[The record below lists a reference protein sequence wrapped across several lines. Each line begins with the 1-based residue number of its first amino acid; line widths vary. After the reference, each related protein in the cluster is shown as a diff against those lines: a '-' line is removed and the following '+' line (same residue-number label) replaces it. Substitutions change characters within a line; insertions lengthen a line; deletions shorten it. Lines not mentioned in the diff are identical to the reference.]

1 MPRKTATTF
10 EAIILLTLIISLV
23 GIGVHLKV
31 GMQVPLFLSWFILLL
46 YGHFKGASVQEMEN
60 AGYGMIRD
68 GFGALMII
76 LSTGGLIG
84 TWIAAGT
91 VPSLIYYG
99 LQFINPHFFLLTTI
113 VFCSI
118 VSICTGTSYGTVGTA
133 GLAMVAVG
141 SAMGIPSGMIAG
153 AVISGALFGDKL
165 SAISDTTNLA
175 AGITGTNLYD
185 HIKHMLFTTVPAYLI
200 TATIFTVMGFKY
212 GTASLDS
219 PVIHEIVNALQ
230 AHFSI
235 GLIQLIPLV
244 VVIALLLR
252 RVPALLA
259 IMVGVV
265 IGAVFAILFQG
276 TSLKDILQY
285 MWSGYHFDLDSPFLA
300 KILNRGGLKNM
311 LGIFLV
317 GILGMGMGGILDH
330 LGLLNAIMEA
340 IVKKARSVGN
350 LILSTCIVSYLV
362 GMVAGTVNFAIVMA
376 GTIFRPIYKERGL
389 ASRNLSR
396 TLEDSCTMGGVFFPW
411 HANAI
416 FFAGALG
423 VAWESYI
430 PFCFL
435 SFITPMFTLLYGYT
449 NRFIMTLEQEKNLSS
464 HSSQPDSGSAV
475 AGR

>member
-1 MPRKTATTF
+1 MSAKKSTPI
-10 EAIILLTLIISLV
+10 EAMSLLILIVALV
-23 GIGVHLKV
+23 GAGVHFKV
-31 GMQVPLFLSWFILLL
+31 GMQVPLFFCWFILLF
-46 YGHFKGASVQEMEN
+46 YGYFKGARVEDMEK
-60 AGYGMIRD
+60 AGYAMIRD

-99 LQFINPHFFLLTTI
+99 LKFINPHFFLLTAI
-113 VFCSI
+113 IFCSI

-141 SAMGIPSGMIAG
+141 NAMSIPSGIIAG

-175 AGITGTNLYD
+175 SGITGTRLYD

-200 TATIFTVMGFKY
+200 TCAIFTVMGLRY
-212 GTASLDS
+212 GSTDINS
-219 PVIHEIVNALQ
+219 PVIENISNSLTT
-230 AHFSI
+230 HFSI
-235 GLIQLIPLV
+235 GFVQLIPLIIV
-244 VVIALLLR
+244 VFLLLR

-259 IMVGVV
+259 IMIGVIAGSIV
-265 IGAVFAILFQG
+265 AIFSQEV
-276 TSLKDILQY
+276 SLQNILQY
-285 MWSGYHFDLDSPFLA
+285 TWSGYRFEHDSPFLV
-300 KILNRGGLKNM
+300 KILNRGGISNM

-317 GILGMGMGGILDH
+317 GVLGMGMGGILDY
-330 LGLLNAIMEA
+330 LGLLNAFMEV
-340 IVKKARSVGN
+340 IIRKAKSIGS
-350 LILSTCIVSYLV
+350 LILSTCIISYLV
-362 GMVAGTVNFAIVMA
+362 SMIAGTVNFAIVMV

-411 HANAI
+411 HANAV

-435 SFITPMFTLLYGYT
+435 SFITPIFSVFYGYT
-449 NRFIMTLEQEKNLSS
+449 NKFILTLAEEANKETN
-464 HSSQPDSGSAV
+464 H
-475 AGR
+475 